1 MSSPTENNIDKIFKN
16 ESFLTVDLIMDYLD
30 DKLTPEYKHKVEKA
44 LINDVFLTEAIEGLE
59 AMSSEERKTVL
70 YNLLGKEQ
78 KEARVIP
85 YKLIGI
91 AAATLLGISSIF
103 LITRSLLT
111 PTEETIAYKEVI
123 EEKKESI
130 EQIVKNKQASEL
142 TKNEVYESE
151 PIEEL
156 DQAVEE
162 IEEEVKETTT
172 KEVEEV
178 IKPLASPL
186 QKKVSAFDSTH
197 IQHSSK
203 QIDKNTPELVNIETD
218 KEELKVKEAELPKQS
233 PRELALNMI
242 QSLKKKSLSTSYN
255 VNGSTLQPVIQGE
268 ISELTKKEA
277 SALDNYTQGVTAFNN
292 GDYSESQ
299 KKLEAAYKK
308 NNKVG
313 DIKYFL
319 AASYLCGSNN
329 FEKAKKVFQLEN
341 PQALTQEKQWLRA
354 IISLNEGKSDEAK
367 IHLEKLALSNSAFKQ
382 EAITIIKA
390 LK

>member
-59 AMSSEERKTVL
+59 AMLSEERKTVL

-382 EAITIIKA
+382 EATTIIKA